1 MIFFLA
7 RKNMDDKGK
16 GLVAILNEHFDWNT
30 ARLKC
35 FAGILLALLKV
46 RTVNGEWVRK
56 RRESVLAV

>member
-1 MIFFLA
+1 
-7 RKNMDDKGK
+7 MDDKGK